1 MTRDAAYFLLKR
13 PHSQAFAFGL
23 SYSRGYGREARPVA
37 PSCPAHSFGR
47 EAALEDA
54 SQAVDGLHESP
65 GPPKE
70 YGRRQIVRFLDRRD
84 YERFLQQWRIGAPRS
99 GEPNGGIRPLPLI
112 QAVSCPA
119 DDALRLTLALAGK
132 AACEEDAPIRT
143 RALPKGAIVT
153 DKGIPWGVRR
163 IQAPQAWGRTTGY
176 RVKVGV
182 IDTGVDY
189 GHPDLR
195 HSLERGI
202 NLLNRMALPQD
213 DNGHG
218 THIAGTIA
226 AANELQ
232 GMIGVA
238 PRSMI
243 YPVKAFDHNGTAYVS
258 DIVLGIEWCV
268 RNHMDVVNMSF
279 GMRTKS
285 RSLLSAVNHAYHS
298 GVLIVAS
305 SGNEGRVGDIDYPAG
320 FGQTIAV
327 GATNRTGRIAK
338 FTNRSSLIDIYAP
351 GDRIMSSWLKGK
363 HREMS
368 GTSMATSHVTGAIA
382 LLLSLRPGL
391 SPGQIKS
398 IVKNAAV
405 PLRSAKAP
413 RTAGELNVTRILS
426 AADQL

>member
-1 MTRDAAYFLLKR
+1 MDA
-13 PHSQAFAFGL
+13 S
-23 SYSRGYGREARPVA
+23 
-37 PSCPAHSFGR
+37 
-47 EAALEDA
+47 EAA
-54 SQAVDGLHESP
+54 GLPRESP
-65 GPPKE
+65 DLPNRPAP
-70 YGRRQIVRFLDRRD
+70 RRIVRFLDSRD
-84 YERFLQQWRIGAPRS
+84 YERFLLERQPGSSRFGESAPSLRH
-99 GEPNGGIRPLPLI
+99 LPLI
-112 QAVSCPA
+112 QAVSFPEEETESLLSRA
-119 DDALRLTLALAGK
+119 RGEIV
-132 AACEEDAPIRT
+132 CEEDEPVAVH
-143 RALPKGAIVT
+143 ALPKGAIVS
-153 DKGIPWGVRR
+153 DKGIPWGVRH

-176 RVKVGV
+176 RVNIGV

-238 PRSMI
+238 PRSRI

-258 DIVLGIEWCV
+258 DIILGIEWCV
-268 RNHMDVVNMSF
+268 RNRMNVVNMSF
-279 GMRTKS
+279 GMRRKS
-285 RSLLSAVNHAYHS
+285 RSLLSAVTQAYHS

-305 SGNEGRVGDIDYPAG
+305 SGNEGRIGDIDYPAG

-327 GATNRTGRIAK
+327 GATNRAGRIAK
-338 FTNRSSLIDIYAP
+338 FTNRSPLIDIYAP
-351 GDRIMSSWLKGK
+351 GDRIMSTWLRGK

-382 LLLSLRPGL
+382 LLLALRPNL
-391 SPGQIKS
+391 TAPQIKA
-398 IVKNAAV
+398 IVKASAV
-405 PLRSAKAP
+405 PLRNGKAP

-426 AADQL
+426 SADRL

>member
-1 MTRDAAYFLLKR
+1 LNRSEIANEIC
-13 PHSQAFAFGL
+13 AF
-23 SYSRGYGREARPVA
+23 
-37 PSCPAHSFGR
+37 
-47 EAALEDA
+47 
-54 SQAVDGLHESP
+54 P
-65 GPPKE
+65 GPPTIDDQR
-70 YGRRQIVRFLDRRD
+70 YIVRFLNSRD
-84 YERFLQQWRIGAPRS
+84 FERFLLEGRS
-99 GEPNGGIRPLPLI
+99 GELREETADRDIRPLPLI

-119 DDALRLTLALAGK
+119 KEAAQLILALGDK
-132 AACEEDAPIRT
+132 AVWEIDAPV
-143 RALPKGAIVT
+143 RASALSKGAIVT

-163 IQAPQAWGRTTGY
+163 IQAPQAWGKTTGY

-189 GHPDLR
+189 GHPDLK

-202 NLLNRMALPQD
+202 NLLSRMSLPQD

-243 YPVKAFDHNGTAYVS
+243 YPVKAFDHNGTAFVS

-279 GMRTKS
+279 GMRTRS
-285 RSLLSAVNHAYHS
+285 RSLLSAVNYAYHS

-305 SGNEGRVGDIDYPAG
+305 SGNEGRIGEIDYPAG
-320 FGQTIAV
+320 FSRTIAV

-338 FTNRSSLIDIYAP
+338 FTNRSSLIDIFAP
-351 GDRIMSSWLKGK
+351 GDRIMSSWLRGK

-391 SPGQIKS
+391 PPSQIKS

-405 PLRSAKAP
+405 PLRNAKAP